1 MPNRKGI
8 VLTITVIFVLILT
21 ILAGA
26 ALLLWTNHARITERQ
41 VRRMRAFYT
50 TEAGLT
56 QVLDELRRTNTTAVY
71 PLNTT
76 VNLNGQTVN
85 VNVGVADAQ
94 GIRNI
99 TATVANY

>member
-41 VRRMRAFYT
+41 VRRMRAYYS

-56 QVLDELRRTNTTAVY
+56 QVLDELRRNNSTVAN
-71 PLNTT
+71 LTT
-76 VNLNGQTVN
+76 VNLNGQSVTVT
-85 VNVGVADAQ
+85 VSPADAQ
-94 GIRNI
+94 GIRTIN
-99 TATVANY
+99 ATVANY

>member
-1 MPNRKGI
+1 MPDRKGI

-41 VRRMRAFYT
+41 VRRTRAFYT

-56 QVLDELRRTNTTAVY
+56 QVLDELRRTNTTAAT
-71 PLNTT
+71 NTT
-76 VNLNGQTVN
+76 VTLNGQSVTVT
-85 VNVGVADAQ
+85 VGPADITT

-99 TATVANY
+99 TATVDKY